1 MKPVER
7 TGTVNKDGEKYIEKL
22 ASEVARLKARLREA
36 EERERDLE
44 ETRRAMLCLVE
55 DVNETT
61 AGIEKAKREWEAT
74 FDSIADPIFIHDRS
88 LRIVRCNR
96 AYRDALGLPFKEI
109 VGRPYY
115 ELLPRMDDRFSR
127 CERDGSEDY
136 DRFVHHGDR
145 VFKLRVYNIKDRG
158 AGEGAG
164 ALCLHVMEDVTEVR
178 GAAERIAQEMA
189 LTRNLLKIAESTAR
203 TTDIARLLRQVAD
216 CVVEIMGCTAA
227 LVYLKDGG
235 EDKLTPSD
243 AAGLA
248 PEATVLFRTTPLDPL
263 DPMVARAVKE
273 ARPVVE
279 EVAGGEG
286 RDPAP
291 DCCCFSGFVDGLTTA
306 ALVPLSGREGHLG
319 LIVCLYGGGAGRR
332 PVFREREME
341 LLRGLGHQVSIA
353 LNEARLYKD
362 TLDKTM
368 ELSRKVEIIQTMHD
382 MDRSIV
388 STLAPGEIL
397 ETAALMVS
405 RIVPCERAII
415 VLADPEEKL
424 FRYAAGFGVGFV
436 EKGETVPFDDT
447 DTTEVIRTARPQ
459 YIASLEEAG
468 ELLPL
473 ERKLLAEGFLS
484 HLRVPLIVKGRPI
497 GALIVGA
504 KRAAAYSPDDLS
516 TLKKLAGQISVAYE
530 NSRLFSDREE
540 LFIGIVRTLSEA
552 IDAKSH
558 WTAGHSERVT
568 EIALEIGRSMGLDD
582 EDLATLELAGLLHD
596 IGKLGTDEAILDKP
610 GGLTEEELAAIR
622 LHTVKGAEILSHI
635 KQMKGVVPLIR
646 HHHEFFDGGGYPDGI
661 RGEEI
666 PLMAR
671 IITVADT
678 VDAMSADR
686 PYRKGMPMNVII
698 EELKRCSGRQFDP
711 AVVDAF
717 LSGSVDRVA

>member
-1 MKPVER
+1 MKAVELM
-7 TGTVNKDGEKYIEKL
+7 GTVNKDGKNDMEDL
-22 ASEVARLKARLREA
+22 ASEVARLKAELREA

-74 FDSIADPIFIHDRS
+74 FDSIADPIFIHDHS
-88 LRIVRCNR
+88 FRIVRCNR

-127 CERDGSEDY
+127 CAREGSEEY
-136 DRFVHHGDR
+136 DRFVHHGDS
-145 VFKLRVYNIKDRG
+145 VFKLRVYNIKEGG

-216 CVVEIMGCTAA
+216 CVLEIGGCTAA
-227 LVYLKDGG
+227 LVYLKDGV
-235 EDKLTPSD
+235 EDKLMPSE

-248 PEATVLFRTTPLDPL
+248 PEATGVFRTTPLDPL
-263 DPMVARAVKE
+263 DPLLARAVKE

-279 EVAGGEG
+279 EVAGREG
-286 RDPAP
+286 PDPAR
-291 DCCCFSGFVDGLTTA
+291 CCFSGFVEGLATV
-306 ALVPLSGREGHLG
+306 ALVPLSGREGPLG
-319 LIVCLYGGGAGRR
+319 LIVCLYAAGRR
-332 PVFREREME
+332 PVFRERDME

-415 VLADPEEKL
+415 VLADPEEES
-424 FRYAAGFGVGFV
+424 FRYAAGFGLGFV
-436 EKGETVPFDDT
+436 EKGENVPFDDT
-447 DTTEVIRTARPQ
+447 DATEVIRTARPQ
-459 YIASLEEAG
+459 YIANLEEAG

-484 HLRVPLIVKGRPI
+484 HLRVPMIVKGRSI

-504 KRAAAYSPDDLS
+504 KRPAAYSPEDLS
-516 TLKKLAGQISVAYE
+516 TLKKLAGQVSVAYE

-540 LFIGIVRTLSEA
+540 LFLGIVRTLSKA

-568 EIALEIGRSMGLDD
+568 EIALDIGRRMGLD
-582 EDLATLELAGLLHD
+582 EDALATLELAGLLHD
-596 IGKLGTDEAILDKP
+596 IGKLGTYEAILDKP
-610 GGLTEEELAAIR
+610 GGLTDEELAAIR
-622 LHTVKGAEILSHI
+622 LHTVKGAEILAPI
-635 KQMKGVVPLIR
+635 KQMKGIVPLIR

-711 AVVDAF
+711 AVVEAF
-717 LSGSVDRVA
+717 LSGTVDRVA